1 MATVHSDFR
10 AQENKILHYFHFS
23 PSLFHAVVG
32 PDAMIL
38 AFWMLSFKPAFS
50 LSSFT
55 LIGGVFTFSSFPT
68 IRVVSSVYL
77 RLLVFLPADL
87 ILVCDLSSPAF
98 HIMYSAYRLNK
109 QGGNIQPC
117 PIPFP
122 ILIQSIVPC
131 PILTVGSWPA
141 YRFLRRQI
149 FLSLLKF
156 PTVCCDLQN
165 QKH

>member
-1 MATVHSDFR
+1 MRNQRNINVVR
-10 AQENKILHYFHFS
+10 AEWRN
-23 PSLFHAVVG
+23 PERPERVTWGEPHA
-32 PDAMIL
+32 AESYSSIQ
-38 AFWMLSFKPAFS
+38 
-50 LSSFT
+50 SFT
-55 LIGGVFTFSSFPT
+55 FTHSSVKRLFTFSSFPT

-122 ILIQSIVPC
+122 ILNQSIVPC